1 MPLTAVAVFGG
12 TFDPVHH
19 GHLRSALEL
28 VEHLSVDQIRLMPC
42 CSPPHRG
49 MPAAAAEHRAAMV
62 QLAVAREEKLI
73 CDRRELERSGKSYSI
88 DSLIEL
94 HEELGAGCSLS
105 LVMGCDA
112 VQSVESW
119 HRWQELLDWAHIV
132 VLARPGWQFPTTGA
146 VARWLSE
153 HRCDDHRVLQRERSG
168 RILVAQLRPLAISS
182 TEIRRLLQDDMSIR
196 YLLPEPVLDYIQL
209 HQLYK

>member
-119 HRWQELLDWAHIV
+119 HRWQELLV
-132 VLARPGWQFPTTGA
+132 GSFPRQE
-146 VARWLSE
+146 RWLDGYLSIAATITGCCSASE
-153 HRCDDHRVLQRERSG
+153 VGAYWSRSCGPWRFPQQKYADCCKMTCQSAIYYPSLCSIIFNYTSYINEVTPETG
-168 RILVAQLRPLAISS
+168 R
-182 TEIRRLLQDDMSIR
+182 
-196 YLLPEPVLDYIQL
+196 
-209 HQLYK
+209 